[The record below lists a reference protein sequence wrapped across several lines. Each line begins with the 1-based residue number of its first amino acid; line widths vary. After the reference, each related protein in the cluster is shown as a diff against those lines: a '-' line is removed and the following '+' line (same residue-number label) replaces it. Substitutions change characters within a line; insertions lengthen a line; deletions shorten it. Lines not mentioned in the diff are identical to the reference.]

1 MPIISFSKVNRAS
14 LQVDRGENL
23 MQALL
28 KGGVPVASSC
38 HGDGICAKCRLQV
51 AQGFENLS
59 VPNDTELF
67 LREKFQ
73 LAPNQRISCQT
84 LVNGDIEI
92 DASYW

>member
-28 KGGVPVASSC
+28 KAGVPVASSC
-38 HGDGICAKCRLQV
+38 HGDGICSKCRLQV
-51 AQGFENLS
+51 AKGFENLS
-59 VPNDTELF
+59 APNDTELF
-67 LREKFQ
+67 LHEKFQ
-73 LAPNQRISCQT
+73 LDQNQRISCQT